1 MKKTKMENFN
11 VDLDPSSFD
20 NETDGCSDNQAVK
33 DESKKSDNDSD
44 NESND

>member
-1 MKKTKMENFN
+1 MENFN
-11 VDLDPSSFD
+11 ADLHPSSSD
-20 NETDGCSDNQAVK
+20 NETEWCSDNQAVK